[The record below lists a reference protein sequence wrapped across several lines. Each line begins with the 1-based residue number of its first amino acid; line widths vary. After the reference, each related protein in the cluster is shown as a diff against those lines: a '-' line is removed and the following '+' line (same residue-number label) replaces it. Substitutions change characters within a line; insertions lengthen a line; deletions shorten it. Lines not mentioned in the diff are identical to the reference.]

1 MTRRTGKKQLIFTD
15 TIARATGECINRHIP
30 FVAFMFPGDDT
41 LRFMASTPDD
51 EGRSIPSA
59 DAGQCFFIS
68 RFSGDEEYTA
78 GVSAELTADDVL
90 ALIDKDPGLD
100 YGEPDIRP
108 SLYSTNRL
116 NYREG
121 LLKIRS
127 RVRKI
132 GGKGV
137 LSRIKS
143 LFTTLPPVE
152 SAESYF
158 AANPNAFRYLCFTP
172 ETGLWLGATP
182 ELLLESDAA
191 SGTVNTMAV
200 AGTRPISTPDDEDWD
215 EKNVEE
221 HLVVVDFI
229 QECLKEHNLEV
240 NTSEVMELDTGDVT
254 HLVTLI
260 NGTGSKP
267 DFPAIMHDL
276 SPTPAV
282 AGAPREIALTEIDI
296 FETHRRHCYTGYVG
310 LRTADDYIAY
320 VNLRCAFGAEA
331 EMDGYEG
338 FVWNLYAGG
347 GIMGASEVDSE
358 WEETEMKMAPLFRCL
373 TFAPTGKGDKKTFSS
388 LNPSSAIISPA
399 RLPF

>member
-1 MTRRTGKKQLIFTD
+1 MTRRASKTSRIFTD
-15 TIARATGECINRHIP
+15 IISRAVEECISRHIP
-30 FVAFMFPGDDT
+30 FVAYMFPADDT
-41 LRFMASTPDD
+41 LRFMASTPDE
-51 EGRSIPSA
+51 EGRSIPSPE
-59 DAGQCFFIS
+59 AGQCFFIS

-78 GVSAELTADDVL
+78 GVSAEMTAGEVL
-90 ALIDKDPGLD
+90 EMVNTHPGIDFGM
-100 YGEPDIRP
+100 PDIYP
-108 SLYSTNRL
+108 SLYSTNPL

-121 LLKIRS
+121 LTKIRS

-143 LFTTLPPVE
+143 LFTTLSPVE
-152 SAESYF
+152 SAERFF
-158 AANPNAFRYLCFTP
+158 AANPNTFRYLCYTP
-172 ETGLWLGATP
+172 ETDIWLGATP

-200 AGTRPISTPDDEDWD
+200 AGTRPVDTPDDTDWD
-215 EKNVEE
+215 EKNIEE
-221 HLVVVDFI
+221 HLIVVNFI
-229 QECLKEHNLEV
+229 EEHLKENSLDVE
-240 NTSEVMELDTGDVT
+240 TSDIMELDTGDVT

-260 NGTGSKP
+260 KGTGDNP

-282 AGAPREIALTEIDI
+282 AGAPRDLALTEIDI

-310 LRTADDYIAY
+310 LRTDDEYIAY

-331 EMDGYEG
+331 MLDGYQG
-338 FVWNLYAGG
+338 IVWNLYAGG
-347 GIMGASEVDSE
+347 GIMGTSEVDSE
-358 WEETEMKMAPLFRCL
+358 WEETELKMAPLYRCL
-373 TFAPTGKGDKKTFSS
+373 TSDSLLSSGQKTFSII
-388 LNPSSAIISPA
+388 NPATAVFTPS